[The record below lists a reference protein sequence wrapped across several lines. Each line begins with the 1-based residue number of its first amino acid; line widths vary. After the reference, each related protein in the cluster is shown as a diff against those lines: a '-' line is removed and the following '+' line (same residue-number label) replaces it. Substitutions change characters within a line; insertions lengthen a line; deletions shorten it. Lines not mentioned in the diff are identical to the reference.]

1 MSKISVTLEGITY
14 DVDVRLE
21 PGDEH
26 SAVVE
31 IDGETLHVSVPHLD
45 SPDQVV
51 WALVEGRPYDVV
63 FDRRMRWIR
72 SLYGQHRLGLRDMAV
87 LAARPASG
95 DGRVK
100 APIPGQIVR
109 VLVSQGDHVEAGQP
123 LLALEAM
130 KMENEVR
137 APRSGTVAQL
147 NASVGKNV
155 VLHEVMAEI
164 V

>member
-21 PGDEH
+21 PDGEH

-31 IDGETLHVSVPHLD
+31 IDGETLHVSVPHLG
-45 SPDQVV
+45 SPDQLV

-63 FDRRMRWIR
+63 LDHRMRWIR
-72 SLYGQHRLGLRDMAV
+72 SLYGQHRLELRDMTVA
-87 LAARPASG
+87 AARPASG

-109 VLVSQGDHVEAGQP
+109 VLVDQGDHVEAGQP

-137 APRSGTVAQL
+137 APRSGTVARL
-147 NASVGKNV
+147 NVGVGKNV